1 MKNNERTPI
10 TSENLDQAIKQLA
23 RLKVWYSSWSI
34 AAFVSSILSFVLSF
48 FVGFILYIGAAGLT
62 EELSDWDSTPVMR
75 SIALF
80 AIEHMSKLPE
90 AWYIRLAVSLLILLI
105 SMFVLYQLVTL
116 ILVFMLTKR
125 PAKLILPKKTIPK
138 AKKLYKIARGV
149 DNSPDKALVLG
160 AVIPCAA
167 LFLMLVA
174 DQLETYTLQESID
187 YGGLVGSILAYVIGI
202 CIMLLAYGY
211 FNAIC
216 LLISEVPFRKRHD
229 KYDKQCIDLESELYK
244 YWISVDPVKAARVA
258 EEERKRAEERR
269 RLDSMSWGAGL
280 AIYEQYKS
288 DAARSMG
295 YSSGSVQSSSG
306 LTEKD
311 HDELDAVL
319 RAAHHAG
326 KDFHSGV

>member
-10 TSENLDQAIKQLA
+10 TSKNLDQAIKQLA

-34 AAFVSSILSFVLSF
+34 AAFVSSMLSFVWSF
-48 FVGFILYIGAAGLT
+48 FAGFILYIGAAGLT
-62 EELSDWDSTPVMR
+62 EELSDWDSTPVMQ
-75 SIALF
+75 SISLF
-80 AIEHMSKLPE
+80 AIEYMSKLPE
-90 AWYIRLAVSLLILLI
+90 AWYIRLAISLLILLI
-105 SMFVLYQLVTL
+105 SMFVLYQLVML

-125 PAKLILPKKTIPK
+125 PIKLILPKKTIPK

-149 DNSPDKALVLG
+149 GDSPDKALILG

-174 DQLETYTLQESID
+174 DQLGTYTLQESID
-187 YGGLVGSILAYVIGI
+187 YGGLIKSILTYVFGFII
-202 CIMLLAYGY
+202 TACLYGY
-211 FNAIC
+211 FTAIC
-216 LLISEVPFRKRHD
+216 FYISESPFRKRHN
-229 KYDKQCIDLESELYK
+229 KYDKQCIDLKSELYK
-244 YWISVDPVKAARVA
+244 YWISVDSVKAAQVA

-269 RLDSMSWGAGL
+269 RLDSMSWGSGL

-295 YSSGSVQSSSG
+295 YSSGSVQPSSG

-319 RAAHHAG
+319 RATHHDG
-326 KDFHSGV
+326 RDFHSGV